1 MYLGLL
7 VLFCSQGVN
16 NFHDACGHY
25 GEILPRQQPITAR
38 DFAGSNLRHII
49 ISRNDHV
56 ARLITGLLYGFI
68 NNISTYQNS
77 VIESSFSILLF
88 LLLLLS

>member
-25 GEILPRQQPITAR
+25 GEILPSQQPITAR
-38 DFAGSNLRHII
+38 DFTGSNPR
-49 ISRNDHV
+49 
-56 ARLITGLLYGFI
+56 
-68 NNISTYQNS
+68 S
-77 VIESSFSILLF
+77 VDVTCAI
-88 LLLLLS
+88 